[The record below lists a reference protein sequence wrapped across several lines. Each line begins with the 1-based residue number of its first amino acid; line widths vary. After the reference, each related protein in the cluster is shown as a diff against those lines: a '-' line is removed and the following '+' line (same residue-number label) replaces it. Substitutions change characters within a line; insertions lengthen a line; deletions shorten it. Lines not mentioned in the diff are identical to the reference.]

1 MLNLP
6 ALITSYAIL
15 FTAIMF
21 IIGTTSI
28 TLWLSYRIFQRWLQA
43 PPSLFSVI
51 SFTIPTSAQAL
62 LQLVKKSFMTRLSYW
77 IFQHWLQAPPSQLI
91 STPSPWL
98 GWPQPRYKSRGWPG
112 AHRAAVKLPSLI
124 WGPLQSQGLFLTA
137 EKPSKTHLVSI
148 RLPKKGYFFIS
159 GILC

>member
-1 MLNLP
+1 MVNKTHMMGLVQSTLMSNLP
-6 ALITSYAIL
+6 ALITRS
-15 FTAIMF
+15 
-21 IIGTTSI
+21 SI
-28 TLWLSYRIFQRWLQA
+28 
-43 PPSLFSVI
+43 P
-51 SFTIPTSAQAL
+51 FTISKFTVYNRAL
-62 LQLVKKSFMTRLSYW
+62 FQMVKKSFMTGLSYW

-137 EKPSKTHLVSI
+137 EKLSKTHLVSI
-148 RLPKKGYFFIS
+148 RLPRKGYFGESFMS
-159 GILC
+159 GVLCYNYGIE

>member
-1 MLNLP
+1 MKHMVKKTHMMGLVPSTLILNLP
-6 ALITSYAIL
+6 VLITRS
-15 FTAIMF
+15 
-21 IIGTTSI
+21 SI
-28 TLWLSYRIFQRWLQA
+28 
-43 PPSLFSVI
+43 P
-51 SFTIPTSAQAL
+51 FTIAKLTVYNL
-62 LQLVKKSFMTRLSYW
+62 TKSFMTRLSYW

-148 RLPKKGYFFIS
+148 RLPRKGYFGESFLS
-159 GILC
+159 GVLCYDHGIE